1 MVFKFAD
8 SIAVVVFLFTWFTFS
23 HFADRNY
30 GKKPNINTVMQT
42 YRDQWMK
49 SLVTRELKVI
59 DTTIQTG
66 ILSGVAFFASTS
78 ILLVGGSLTV
88 LGATDRALS
97 IVSYLPFALPTS
109 RTLWEVKVL
118 LLVGIFT
125 YAFFKFAWCYRL
137 SMYTIILMGAA
148 PTVDPP
154 DDEAMVF
161 ANRVS
166 ALHGLGATHF
176 NRGLRAYMYGLAAI
190 SWFIH
195 PLALIA
201 SSFYVTFVL
210 YRREFSSRSLRI
222 LLGG

>member
-1 MVFKFAD
+1 VFQFAD
-8 SIAVVVFLFTWFTFS
+8 FIALIIFLINWFTFS

-30 GKKPNINTVMQT
+30 GGKPNIHSVMQG
-42 YRDQWMK
+42 YRDRWMQ

-78 ILLVGGSLTV
+78 ILLVGGSLTI

-97 IVSYLPFALPTS
+97 IVEYLPFALPTT
-109 RTLWEVKVL
+109 RTLWEIKVL

-154 DDEAMVF
+154 DEEAKTF
-161 ANRVS
+161 ARRVS
-166 ALHGLGATHF
+166 GLHGLGATHF

-195 PLALIA
+195 PFALLA
-201 SSFYVTFVL
+201 SSFFVTFVL
-210 YRREFSSRSLRI
+210 YRREFSSRSLQI
-222 LLGG
+222 LSED